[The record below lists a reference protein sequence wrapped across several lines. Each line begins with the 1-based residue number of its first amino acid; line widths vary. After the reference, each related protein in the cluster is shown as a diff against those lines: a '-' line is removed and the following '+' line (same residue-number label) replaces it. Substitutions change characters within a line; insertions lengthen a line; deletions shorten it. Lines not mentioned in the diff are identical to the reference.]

1 VLALSNPQAILFYV
15 AILPGVVVEDG
26 SGLQYLAFAA
36 ALLAVMAVVAA
47 AYIAL
52 GVKARAAAVS
62 PRASRYAD
70 RVAGTVL
77 IGAGGLVAAR

>member
-1 VLALSNPQAILFYV
+1 
-15 AILPGVVVEDG
+15 
-26 SGLQYLAFAA
+26 
-36 ALLAVMAVVAA
+36 MAVVAA